1 MYSEPTLLEAWQFL
15 SPCVGGWFPPEVLLP
30 STLQAG
36 GWIGVR
42 DVSCCLESH
51 HPSWG
56 LCCALETCPTLL
68 CSCPCTRSVGHTHR
82 RVTEHL
88 KVPYYVSESFA
99 EEYTGTNLKN
109 VERSVED
116 DYIANLRNNC
126 WREKQQSE

>member
-1 MYSEPTLLEAWQFL
+1 MPLK
-15 SPCVGGWFPPEVLLP
+15 
-30 STLQAG
+30 
-36 GWIGVR
+36 
-42 DVSCCLESH
+42 H
-51 HPSWG
+51 
-56 LCCALETCPTLL
+56 PTLL
-68 CSCPCTRSVGHTHR
+68 CSCSCTRSVGHTHR

-126 WREKQQSE
+126 WREKQQSEY

>member
-1 MYSEPTLLEAWQFL
+1 MELSVFRVLLTLLEAWQLL
-15 SPCVGGWFPPEVLLP
+15 SPCAGEMLLP
-30 STLQAG
+30 SNPPNQCL
-36 GWIGVR
+36 VR
-42 DVSCCLESH
+42 GEGFGITSPEL
-51 HPSWG
+51 G
-56 LCCALETCPTLL
+56 ALLCPCPTLM

-99 EEYTGTNLKN
+99 EEYTGANLKN

-126 WREKQQSE
+126 WREKQQSEY

>member
-1 MYSEPTLLEAWQFL
+1 M
-15 SPCVGGWFPPEVLLP
+15 
-30 STLQAG
+30 
-36 GWIGVR
+36 
-42 DVSCCLESH
+42 ESH
-51 HPSWG
+51 HLSWG
-56 LCCALETCPTLL
+56 LCCPTLM

-99 EEYTGTNLKN
+99 EEYTGANLKN

-126 WREKQQSE
+126 WREKQQSEY